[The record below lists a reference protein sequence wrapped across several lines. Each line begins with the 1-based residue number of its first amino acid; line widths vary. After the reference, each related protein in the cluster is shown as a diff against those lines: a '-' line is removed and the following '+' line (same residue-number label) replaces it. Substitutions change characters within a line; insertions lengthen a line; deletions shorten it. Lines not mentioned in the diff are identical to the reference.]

1 MVENYAHF
9 LKYSYLY
16 IVSLIFLYMSLKIT
30 DWAVED
36 RPREKLAI
44 KGTSSLS
51 DAELLAILISSG
63 TRNKSAVDLGR
74 ELLNLVNNNLNS
86 LGKLS
91 IADLKKIRGIGQARA
106 VIIAAALELGR
117 RRKLAEIPA
126 ARQIKCSKDAA
137 EIFQPVLGDLSHEEF
152 WILYLNR
159 SNKVIEK
166 MKLSHGGISG
176 TVTDV
181 RLVMKRAVECLA
193 SGIIVCHNH
202 PSGNT
207 NPSESDNKITRKI
220 REAGNLMDIQLLD
233 HLIVTEK
240 DYYSYADNGML

>member
-1 MVENYAHF
+1 
-9 LKYSYLY
+9 
-16 IVSLIFLYMSLKIT
+16 MSLKIT

-74 ELLNLVNNNLNS
+74 ELLSLVNNNLNS

-91 IADLKKIRGIGQARA
+91 IADLKNIRGIGQARA

>member
-1 MVENYAHF
+1 M
-9 LKYSYLY
+9 
-16 IVSLIFLYMSLKIT
+16 
-30 DWAVED
+30 
-36 RPREKLAI
+36 
-44 KGTSSLS
+44 
-51 DAELLAILISSG
+51 
-63 TRNKSAVDLGR
+63 
-74 ELLNLVNNNLNS
+74 
-86 LGKLS
+86 
-91 IADLKKIRGIGQARA
+91 
-106 VIIAAALELGR
+106 IIAAALELGR